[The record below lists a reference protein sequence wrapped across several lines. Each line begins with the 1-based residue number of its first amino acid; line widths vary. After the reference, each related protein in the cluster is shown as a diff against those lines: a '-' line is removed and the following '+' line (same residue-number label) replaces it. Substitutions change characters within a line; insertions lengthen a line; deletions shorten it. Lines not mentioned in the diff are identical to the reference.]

1 MKVLC
6 IESERQTPT
15 FWVSCNVVEAKQVL
29 DSHEFDEKSRK
40 AFEARIDDLEYN
52 KEFDPLF
59 VFREKQLDP
68 FMDYIGFLVSEN
80 LEPIEF
86 YPAHYPVASMWNG
99 YNPFRFFEPI
109 EITSLN
115 ELMTLSSL
123 PQVVKALGRD

>member
-68 FMDYIGFLVSEN
+68 FMDSIGFLVSEN

-86 YPAHYPVASMWNG
+86 YPAHYPVASLWNG

-109 EITSLN
+109 EINSLN
-115 ELMTLSSL
+115 ELVMLSSL
-123 PQVVKALGRD
+123 PQVAKSLERD

>member
-6 IESERQTPT
+6 IESERNTPT
-15 FWVSCNVVEAKQVL
+15 FWVSCNVEEAKQVL
-29 DSHEFDEKSRK
+29 ESQEFTEGSRR

-52 KEFDPLF
+52 KELDPLL

-68 FMDYIGFLVSEN
+68 FMDYIGFLVSAN